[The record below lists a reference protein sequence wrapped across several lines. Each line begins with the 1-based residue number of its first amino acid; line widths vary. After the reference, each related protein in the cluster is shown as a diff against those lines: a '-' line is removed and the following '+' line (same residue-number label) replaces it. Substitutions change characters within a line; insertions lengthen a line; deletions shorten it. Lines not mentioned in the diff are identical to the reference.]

1 MPHSSQPPAADGRSF
16 SRALR
21 TLPLRLMVR
30 IDRALERPALRGLV
44 LFALAAALAL
54 VIGGAVGRSRTVWR
68 NLRVGARAQMNIKA
82 TRSFSYQVGEEELEQ
97 RRQQAAAKVLP
108 VFDYHT
114 DASAVVLARINQ
126 AFDSMTGAAAGH
138 DDVAAEPRRGGAGD
152 GPQDAPRFSRGRMTS
167 QERER
172 FARVVQ
178 ADVAPRVFDRLVE
191 ARFAAEVRAL
201 VIMLL
206 GSALDNL
213 VISHQAAL
221 EPYLGGSLTL
231 RPLVSGRPS
240 NRPEQRL
247 NQLDR
252 IRDLEQI
259 REQVRHLA
267 KIHGTSFA
275 PPLRRAVVELVE
287 STLVPNVSLNVGE
300 TRHRE
305 EDARRRVA
313 RQPIPIVEG
322 QVLVPDGDA
331 ITAQHLRVLRA
342 MAGDEGSGATA
353 VVVGSGLLL
362 LVLLVT
368 LVSLAER
375 QFQRFIRHPRDLLA
389 MGLLLVLFLVL
400 ARLGLL
406 LHGPIAPG
414 FAPIEAFL
422 VPLAAG
428 AVLVR
433 LLITAEAAAI
443 FAVTAALLAGQIFER
458 NLALTIFYLV
468 TGISAASSVRIIHSR
483 LTVFKAGLLAG
494 LFGAFTVLCQ
504 RLLGLGGVAA
514 EQVDSAML
522 AAAGGGVLSAL
533 LVLALLPVLEWA
545 FAYTTEI
552 TLLELANPNH
562 PLLRELMLRAPGTY
576 HHSMVVG
583 SLAEAACDAIGA
595 NGLLARVAANY
606 HDVGKLKNAPY
617 FAENMRAADNPHHR
631 LKPSMSGLI
640 VRNHVR
646 DGIEMMSQ
654 HGLPQLVIDT
664 ASQHHGRAMISFFY
678 HKAIEQQ
685 DADDEVVEE
694 DYRYPGPRPQSREAG
709 VLMLADGVEAAAR
722 SLSEPTAD
730 RVQALVQRMINK
742 QFTDG
747 QLDHCDVTLRDLH
760 SIARSF
766 MQVLGGIYHVRPTY
780 PWQRNEE
787 AKRAE
792 ELRGGKEARRRDAPP
807 PPPAA
812 AQRSATGSLRSSER
826 AGQGAGEDAERAAVV
841 VMTPGGAGGEGAS
854 AVLVEGGGAED
865 GATGRQGKSGDGAP
879 QGEGTGA
886 AAAGPGGAGAIEAPD
901 RPDIKR
907 LGLN

>member
-1 MPHSSQPPAADGRSF
+1 MPNASPAAAVEARSF
-16 SRALR
+16 SRTIR
-21 TLPLRLMVR
+21 TLPVRLMAR
-30 IDRALERPALRGLV
+30 LDRALERSAVRGLV
-44 LFALAAALAL
+44 LVALAAALAL
-54 VIGGAVGRSRTVWR
+54 VIGPPLGQSNLVWR
-68 NLRVGARAQMNIKA
+68 NLKVGARAQMNLKA
-82 TRSFSYQVGEEELEQ
+82 TRSFSYALSDEELEQ
-97 RRQQAAAKVLP
+97 RRRHAVAKVLP
-108 VFDYHT
+108 VFDHHT
-114 DASAVVLARINQ
+114 DTSAVLLARVNQ
-126 AFDSMTGAAAGH
+126 AFDAMTGASAAADEGLSAGGSRPTTPRAPLS
-138 DDVAAEPRRGGAGD
+138 AAQGW
-152 GPQDAPRFSRGRMTS
+152 RGRAL
-167 QERER
+167 QERREL
-172 FARVVQ
+172 FARTVQ
-178 ADVAPRVFDRLVE
+178 ADVAPRVFEWLAE
-191 ARFAAEVRAL
+191 ARFAGEVRAIVL
-201 VIMLL
+201 LLL

-221 EPYLGGSLTL
+221 EPYLGGALTL
-231 RPLVSGRPS
+231 RHLVGGRAS

-247 NQLDR
+247 SQLDR
-252 IRDLEQI
+252 IRDLEQT
-259 REQVRHLA
+259 REQVRHLS
-267 KIHGTSFA
+267 KIHGAQLT

-287 STLVPNVSLNVGE
+287 TMLVPTVNLNVGE

-305 EDARRRVA
+305 EEARRRIG

-322 QVLVPDGDA
+322 QVIVPDGDA
-331 ITAQHLRVLRA
+331 ITPQHLRILRA

-353 VVVGSGLLL
+353 VVVGIGLLL

-368 LVSLAER
+368 LLTLAER
-375 QFQRFIRHPRDLLA
+375 QFQRFIRHPRDLVA
-389 MGLLLVLFLVL
+389 MGLLLLLVLTL

-406 LHGPIAPG
+406 VHGPLAPG
-414 FAPIEAFL
+414 VPPIEAYL

-433 LLITAEAAAI
+433 LLITPEAAAL
-443 FAVTAALLAGQIFER
+443 FALTAALLAGQVFER
-458 NLALTIFYLV
+458 NLGLAFFYLV
-468 TGISAASSVRIIHSR
+468 TGISAASGVRIIHSR

-494 LFGAFTVLCQ
+494 LFGAFAVLCQ
-504 RLLGLGGVAA
+504 RLLGLGGVPAD
-514 EQVDSAML
+514 QLQGAML
-522 AAAGGGVLSAL
+522 AAAGGGVLAAL
-533 LVLALLPVLEWA
+533 LVLALLPVFEWA

-562 PLLRELMLRAPGTY
+562 PLLRELMLKAPGTY

-617 FAENMRAADNPHHR
+617 FAENMRSADNPHHR

-664 ASQHHGRAMISFFY
+664 ASQHHGRAMISYFY
-678 HKAIEQQ
+678 QKAVEQQ
-685 DADDEVVEE
+685 DADDEVLEE
-694 DYRYPGPRPQSREAG
+694 EYRYPGPRPQSREAG

-730 RVQALVQRMINK
+730 RVQALVQRMINT

-760 SIARSF
+760 SIAKSF

-787 AKRAE
+787 ARRAE
-792 ELRGGKEARRRDAPP
+792 ELRVSKERRR
-807 PPPAA
+807 
-812 AQRSATGSLRSSER
+812 E
-826 AGQGAGEDAERAAVV
+826 
-841 VMTPGGAGGEGAS
+841 GAGGAAVASPGATAAGARAAERS
-854 AVLVEGGGAED
+854 ERGGGAEGED
-865 GATGRQGKSGDGAP
+865 SAEAAGGRSRTTGPLEVAGATGGGSAP
-879 QGEGTGA
+879 GGTSNQGTGDD
-886 AAAGPGGAGAIEAPD
+886 GGTESEGSGTSVGRSGGAGALEAAD